1 MHDASMYLYQELLN
15 TNRYR
20 SCQYWKYQRKYF
32 ISISEEFITY
42 LSEEKKSINRNGL
55 GQLRKYALIL
65 I

>member
-42 LSEEKKSINRNGL
+42 LSEEKKFDKN
-55 GQLRKYALIL
+55 QLIEMDLVS
-65 I
+65 